1 MGESEDEGSAEG
13 GRRLPQWPKQKRI
26 RKVLCGDPQA
36 ALRSLATFQ
45 DADCM
50 QPYYVKR
57 FGPSSWV
64 VLDARTIQLQAPA
77 YPRMKC
83 TCGRITKLV
92 CRIT

>member
-50 QPYYVKR
+50 QPYYREAFRSVFMGGFVR
-57 FGPSSWV
+57 PDNS
-64 VLDARTIQLQAPA
+64 APGA
-77 YPRMKC
+77 CLSPYEMH
-83 TCGRITKLV
+83 LW
-92 CRIT
+92 